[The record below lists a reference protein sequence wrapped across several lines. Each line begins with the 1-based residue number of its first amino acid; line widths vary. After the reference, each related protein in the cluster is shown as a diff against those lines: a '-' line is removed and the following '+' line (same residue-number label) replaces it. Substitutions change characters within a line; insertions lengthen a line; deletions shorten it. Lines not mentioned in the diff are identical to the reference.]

1 MSLWFGDLKIHEL
14 YTCAIG
20 VYSFWAVTRS
30 AICVFSWVSA
40 GVSMFKEK
48 ITHFLILIFK
58 LVVASVF
65 CVGLIPLLLGLFF
78 DILVIMPLRL
88 SADQTPIHF
97 VWQSWALGVLH
108 SKIFCAITVIG
119 PNWWL
124 KTVIDRICRNGL
136 TDLDV
141 VYLLRKLVIPV
152 VMVLLNLLA
161 LPYFLA
167 FVLLPLLV
175 DADPLVQNIFYR
187 RFYHV
192 LLCSVM
198 LVMFFVLQAKQMK
211 KLYMKIKN
219 DRYLIG
225 QRLQNYER
233 QASSQPI

>member
-1 MSLWFGDLKIHEL
+1 M
-14 YTCAIG
+14 
-20 VYSFWAVTRS
+20 
-30 AICVFSWVSA
+30 
-40 GVSMFKEK
+40 
-48 ITHFLILIFK
+48 
-58 LVVASVF
+58 ASVF

-88 SADQTPIHF
+88 SADQTPIF
-97 VWQSWALGVLH
+97 FLWQSWALGVLH

-124 KTVIDRICRNGL
+124 KNVIDRICRNGL
-136 TDLDV
+136 SDLDV
-141 VYLLRKLVIPV
+141 QYLLRKLVIPV
-152 VMVLLNLLA
+152 VMVLLNLLSF
-161 LPYFLA
+161 PYFLA
-167 FVLLPLLV
+167 FVLLPAL

-198 LVMFFVLQAKQMK
+198 LVMFFFLQAKQMK

-233 QASSQPI
+233 KSNQQAVA